1 MNSFDYTGKTAL
13 ITGASSG
20 IGRDFARQ
28 LAARGVAL
36 ILVARSEPK
45 LQALAAELVRKHGVS
60 ITIIVQDLVK
70 PEAIPHIVERLEP

>member
-45 LQALAAELVRKHGVS
+45 LQALAVELVRKHGLHHDYRAGFS
-60 ITIIVQDLVK
+60 
-70 PEAIPHIVERLEP
+70 EAGSHSAHCGTA

>member
-20 IGRDFARQ
+20 IDRDFARQ

-36 ILVARSEPK
+36 ILVARSEQSCRSLP
-45 LQALAAELVRKHGVS
+45 QSWSESTAPPS
-60 ITIIVQDLVK
+60 
-70 PEAIPHIVERLEP
+70 RLSCRI

>member
-36 ILVARSEPK
+36 ILVARRAKAAGACRRVSQKARRLHHDYRAGFSEAGSHSP
-45 LQALAAELVRKHGVS
+45 LWNGL
-60 ITIIVQDLVK
+60 K
-70 PEAIPHIVERLEP
+70 P